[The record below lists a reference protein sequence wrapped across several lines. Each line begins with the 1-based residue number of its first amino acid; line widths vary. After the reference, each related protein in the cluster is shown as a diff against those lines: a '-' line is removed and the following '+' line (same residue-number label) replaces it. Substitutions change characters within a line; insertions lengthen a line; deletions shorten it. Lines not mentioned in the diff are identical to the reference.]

1 MQVYLFQSDLR
12 IYDQPLLE
20 KALNNG
26 SVIGLY
32 IFEKDYLNKT
42 KYGFLKNG
50 LMKRKFLYDSLYD
63 LKINL
68 SNLNIPL
75 LSIIGNTKDTLSKL
89 SKYFKI
95 DSIYYEELPGSIEKK
110 KYTQIE
116 DLGIKT
122 ISMKIKPLYYEN
134 ELPLKVMNMPFIF
147 SSFRKKIESFSTNY
161 YRKTTPI
168 KHFETNQ
175 NIPNWWV
182 SSNDLGIDNLSS
194 KFKGGETSALERIKY
209 YFYDSKK
216 ILNYKFT
223 RNGLLN
229 FNDSSKFSM
238 YLSHG
243 CISAKRI
250 YFELK
255 NFEKNVKKNISTYWL
270 YFELL
275 WRDFFYYTHLKY
287 GNDIFHKGGF
297 FKKTTD
303 FRKNKFLLNSVIS
316 GSTGYPLIDSSVK
329 ELTSTGYMSNRARQN
344 FANFFSKQLKLDW
357 RIGALFFESYLID
370 YDVSSNTLNWLYA
383 SGIGNDPIEH
393 RLFNVSLQGK
403 KYDKN
408 AEYVKTYLP
417 ILSNVPNKLIYDI
430 PDITLKDRID
440 LKIENYPKPI
450 IRRKS

>member
-26 SVIGLY
+26 PIIGLY
-32 IFEKDYLNKT
+32 VFEKDYLNKT

-110 KYTQIE
+110 KYTQIQ

-161 YRKTTPI
+161 YRKTTPV
-168 KHFETNQ
+168 KHFDTNQ

-182 SSNDLGIDNLSS
+182 SSNDLGIEIYPQNS
-194 KFKGGETSALERIKY
+194 KVEKH
-209 YFYDSKK
+209 
-216 ILNYKFT
+216 
-223 RNGLLN
+223 LL
-229 FNDSSKFSM
+229 
-238 YLSHG
+238 
-243 CISAKRI
+243 
-250 YFELK
+250 
-255 NFEKNVKKNISTYWL
+255 
-270 YFELL
+270 
-275 WRDFFYYTHLKY
+275 
-287 GNDIFHKGGF
+287 
-297 FKKTTD
+297 
-303 FRKNKFLLNSVIS
+303 
-316 GSTGYPLIDSSVK
+316 
-329 ELTSTGYMSNRARQN
+329 
-344 FANFFSKQLKLDW
+344 
-357 RIGALFFESYLID
+357 
-370 YDVSSNTLNWLYA
+370 
-383 SGIGNDPIEH
+383 
-393 RLFNVSLQGK
+393 
-403 KYDKN
+403 
-408 AEYVKTYLP
+408 
-417 ILSNVPNKLIYDI
+417 
-430 PDITLKDRID
+430 
-440 LKIENYPKPI
+440 
-450 IRRKS
+450 